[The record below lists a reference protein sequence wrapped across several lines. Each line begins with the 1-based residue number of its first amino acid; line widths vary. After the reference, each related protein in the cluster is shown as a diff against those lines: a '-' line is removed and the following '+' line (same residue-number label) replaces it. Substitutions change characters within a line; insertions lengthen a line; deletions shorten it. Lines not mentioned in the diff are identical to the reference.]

1 MKLLICGKGGSG
13 KSTVSVLM
21 ARAFQ
26 RMGKRVLLVDA
37 DESNL
42 GLHRLAGAPS
52 AETLLEALGGKAG
65 LRSRK
70 QAAFPSATCPA
81 FYETAFTWEDI
92 PERCVPDA
100 DGIRLLKIGKIKT
113 FGEGCACPMGGV
125 LRPFLLNFQAGT
137 DDRMIVDMAA
147 GVEHFGRSVDAH
159 GDRIIG
165 VIDPSF
171 ESFKLARS
179 IMALAHGADTPIAF
193 VLNKADDRMRD
204 AISQFIDPALIWA
217 EIRDQDALFMAGLEG
232 RPIDLEDPEV
242 DALCRR
248 LEPAGASQ

>member
-21 ARAFQ
+21 ARSFQ
-26 RMGKRVLLVDA
+26 RLGKRVLLVDA

-42 GLHRLAGAPS
+42 GLHRLAGSPS
-52 AETLLEALGGKAG
+52 AETLLEAMGGKAG

-70 QAAFPSATCPA
+70 TASFPSTVCPA
-81 FYETAFTWEDI
+81 FYEAPFSWEDI
-92 PERCVPDA
+92 PEQCVPDA
-100 DGIRLLKIGKIKT
+100 NGIRLLKIGKIQT

-125 LRPFLLNFQAGT
+125 LRPFLVHFKANSE
-137 DDRMIVDMAA
+137 DRMIIDMAA

-171 ESFKLARS
+171 ESFKLAR
-179 IMALAHGADTPIAF
+179 ALLDLSQGAGTPIAF
-193 VLNKADDRMRD
+193 ILNKADDRMRA
-204 AISQFIDPALIWA
+204 AIGRFIDPALIWA
-217 EIRDQDALFMAGLEG
+217 ELRDHEALFMAGLEG
-232 RPIDLEDPEV
+232 RSIDLEDPEI

-248 LEPAGASQ
+248 LDPADAG

>member
-1 MKLLICGKGGSG
+1 MKYLICGKGGSG

-26 RMGKRVLLVDA
+26 RLGRRVLLVDA

-42 GLHRLAGAPS
+42 GLHRLAGSPS
-52 AETLLEALGGKAG
+52 AETLLEVMGGKEG

-70 QAAFPSATCPA
+70 QAAFPSDSCPA
-81 FYETAFTWEDI
+81 FYEAAFTWEDI

-100 DGIRLLKIGKIKT
+100 DGIRLLKVGKIKT

-125 LRPFLLNFQAGT
+125 LRPFLNHFRAGPE
-137 DDRMIVDMAA
+137 DRMIVDMAA

-171 ESFKLARS
+171 ESFKLARILLELS
-179 IMALAHGADTPIAF
+179 QGAGTPIAF
-193 VLNKADDRMRD
+193 VLNKADERMRE
-204 AISQFIDPALIWA
+204 AIGQFIDPELIWA
-217 EIRDQDALFMAGLEG
+217 EIRDHEALFLAGLEG
-232 RPIDLEDPEV
+232 RPVDLADPEV
-242 DALCRR
+242 DNLCRR
-248 LEPAGASQ
+248 LEPAGVSP

>member
-42 GLHRLAGAPS
+42 GLHRLAGSPS

-70 QAAFPSATCPA
+70 QAAFPSTTCPA

-100 DGIRLLKIGKIKT
+100 RGIRLLKIGKIKT

-125 LRPFLLNFQAGT
+125 LRPFLLNFQAGA

-179 IMALAHGADTPIAF
+179 IVAFARGADTPIAF
-193 VLNKADDRMRD
+193 VLNKADDRMRE
-204 AISQFIDPALIWA
+204 AIGQFIDPALIWA

-232 RPIDLEDPEV
+232 RPIDLKDPEV

-248 LEPAGASQ
+248 LEPAGVSQ

>member
-1 MKLLICGKGGSG
+1 MKFLICGKGGCG
-13 KSTVSVLM
+13 KSTVAVLM

-42 GLHRLAGAPS
+42 GLHRLAGSPS
-52 AETLLEALGGKAG
+52 AETLLDAMGGKAG

-70 QAAFPSATCPA
+70 QSMFPAEACPA
-81 FYETAFTWEDI
+81 FYESAFTWEDI

-125 LRPFLLNFQAGT
+125 LRPFLAHFQAGA
-137 DDRMIVDMAA
+137 DDRVIVDMAA
-147 GVEHFGRSVDAH
+147 GVEHFGRSVDVH

-171 ESFKLARS
+171 ESFKLARI
-179 IMALAHGADTPIAF
+179 IMALSQGADTPIAF
-193 VLNKADDRMRD
+193 VLNKADERMRE
-204 AISQFIDPALIWA
+204 AIGKFIDPELIWT
-217 EIRDQDALFMAGLEG
+217 EIRDHDALFRAGLEG
-232 RPIDLEDPEV
+232 RPIDLEDAQV

-248 LEPAGASQ
+248 LEPVGISQ

>member
-42 GLHRLAGAPS
+42 GLHRLAGSPS

-70 QAAFPSATCPA
+70 QAAFPSTTCPA

-100 DGIRLLKIGKIKT
+100 RGIRLLKIGKIKT
-113 FGEGCACPMGGV
+113 FGEGCACPMGR
-125 LRPFLLNFQAGT
+125 LF
-137 DDRMIVDMAA
+137 RMLFSALALADNDLVIVDAAA
-147 GVEHFGRSVDAH
+147 GVEHFGRGLDGQCDQILCVVDPSYESIMMARRVTELAREANLPVALVLNRTTPDVEKELTAALD
-159 GDRIIG
+159 GTDIIG
-165 VIDPSF
+165 CLPDSRVIFRNNLQGKPLDTDPP
-171 ESFKLARS
+171 ELVS
-179 IMALAHGADTPIAF
+179 IC
-193 VLNKADDRMRD
+193 D
-204 AISQFIDPALIWA
+204 AI
-217 EIRDQDALFMAGLEG
+217 LESG
-232 RPIDLEDPEV
+232 T
-242 DALCRR
+242 
-248 LEPAGASQ
+248 